1 MMPNPMGFNFPPMGQ
16 FDDRS
21 SEIGKVKRSSKK
33 RKKKDPNEPSRPV
46 SAYALFFRET
56 QAHIKARKPDAT
68 FGEIS
73 KEVASLWDSL
83 DDDKKA
89 VSKVVRIFKI

>member
-1 MMPNPMGFNFPPMGQ
+1 MGQ
-16 FDDRS
+16 PFDDRAS
-21 SEIGKVKRSSKK
+21 DIGKAKRSSKK

-56 QAHIKARKPDAT
+56 QAHIKQRKPDAT

-73 KEVASLWDSL
+73 KEVASLWDQL
-83 DDDKKA
+83 DDVKKA
-89 VSKVVRIFKI
+89 VSVIKKKAKMMKMA